1 MRFKRMWVHEHFF
14 QSKMVLDI
22 YKRVEDIDKTKEEE
36 KKADLEEEIMIASTG
51 QPVNRI
57 KQISRPV
64 TLIVVIQNPGLI
76 NQKLNAII
84 VKR

>member
-1 MRFKRMWVHEHFF
+1 
-14 QSKMVLDI
+14 MVLDI
-22 YKRVEDIDKTKEEE
+22 YKGVEDVDKTKKEEE
-36 KKADLEEEIMIASTG
+36 KADLEEEVVIASTS
-51 QPVNRI
+51 QPINRI

-64 TLIVVIQNPGLI
+64 TLIVAIQNPGLI